1 MKIINKILLLVIF
14 LLLSTQYTFA
24 SNLAFIDLDNILQNS
39 NHGQKIIK
47 KFEKRREVEINN
59 IKIKENDIK
68 DLEQEIKKKQN
79 IISQEELKIEIA
91 KLQENIK
98 DFNNY
103 KNKIQSEYKKAKKDE
118 IMLFFNKVDPIIQ
131 NYLND
136 NSIDILFNNK
146 NIVIG
151 KDNLD
156 ITDKIIKLVNDKLK

>member
-1 MKIINKILLLVIF
+1 VKIINKILLLVIF
-14 LLLSTQYTFA
+14 LLLSTQYSYA
-24 SNLAFIDLDNILQNS
+24 SNLAFIDLDNILQKS
-39 NHGQKIIK
+39 NQGQKIIE
-47 KFEKRREVEINN
+47 KFEKRREAEINN
-59 IKIKENDIK
+59 IKKKESDIK

-91 KLQENIK
+91 KLQKNVKE
-98 DFNNY
+98 FNNY
-103 KNKIQSEYKKAKKDE
+103 KNKIQNEYKKSKNNE

-146 NIVIG
+146 NIIIG

-156 ITDKIIKLVNDKLK
+156 ITDKIIILVNDKLK

>member
-39 NHGQKIIK
+39 NQGQKIIK

-59 IKIKENDIK
+59 IKIKESDIK

>member
-14 LLLSTQYTFA
+14 LLLSTQYSYA
-24 SNLAFIDLDNILQNS
+24 SNLAFIDLDNILQKS
-39 NHGQKIIK
+39 NQGQKIIE
-47 KFEKRREVEINN
+47 KFEKRREAEINN
-59 IKIKENDIK
+59 IKKKESDIK

-91 KLQENIK
+91 KLQKNVKE
-98 DFNNY
+98 FNNY
-103 KNKIQSEYKKAKKDE
+103 KNKIQNEYKKSKNNE

-146 NIVIG
+146 NIIIG

-156 ITDKIIKLVNDKLK
+156 ITDKIIILVNEKLK

>member
-39 NHGQKIIK
+39 NQGQKIIK

>member
-14 LLLSTQYTFA
+14 LLLSTQYSFA
-24 SNLAFIDLDNILQNS
+24 SNLAFIDLDNILQKS
-39 NHGQKIIK
+39 NQGQKIIE
-47 KFEKRREVEINN
+47 KFEKRREAEINN
-59 IKIKENDIK
+59 IKKKESDIK

-91 KLQENIK
+91 KLQKNVKE
-98 DFNNY
+98 FNNY
-103 KNKIQSEYKKAKKDE
+103 KNKIQNEYKKSKNNE

-146 NIVIG
+146 NIIIG

-156 ITDKIIKLVNDKLK
+156 ITDKIIILVNEKLK

>member
-14 LLLSTQYTFA
+14 LLLSTQYSYA
-24 SNLAFIDLDNILQNS
+24 SNLAFIDLDNILQKS
-39 NHGQKIIK
+39 NQGQKIIE
-47 KFEKRREVEINN
+47 KFEKRREAEINN
-59 IKIKENDIK
+59 IKKKESDIK

-91 KLQENIK
+91 KLQKNVKE
-98 DFNNY
+98 FNNY
-103 KNKIQSEYKKAKKDE
+103 KNKIQNEYKKSKNNE

-146 NIVIG
+146 NIIIG

-156 ITDKIIKLVNDKLK
+156 ITDKIIILVNDKLK

>member
-39 NHGQKIIK
+39 NQGQKIIK

-79 IISQEELKIEIA
+79 IISQEELKIEIV